1 MVCGIICKPTY
12 LFMKKRSSF
21 WLMSCAFPLLT
32 ACNAGSA
39 YKSASADSSAVAND
53 FRARAVEPGSS
64 GANGS
69 GTTDGGSG
77 ATGSGATGPGSAGTS
92 GPSAPG
98 LSDGFTMPL
107 LIRSAD
113 LNLTVTD
120 LNHSAQKIRGWLE
133 NQGGY
138 YSQWVQARQDDTM
151 GITLTAKVPASRFEP
166 FKDSIETLGNV
177 QLESVDAADV
187 TDTYEGNQGRAAV
200 SQKVGGQYKAIGEK
214 AAKAVDALTAEA
226 RVEEALRSEEES
238 KEGLA
243 TLHRQIAAGTLRIRL
258 SMFSPLPP
266 MEKPAFG
273 QRLFGNLGDGWE
285 GVGNILLFFAE
296 IWPLVVLI
304 VVGAVLW
311 RRYRRVGS

>member
-1 MVCGIICKPTY
+1 
-12 LFMKKRSSF
+12 
-21 WLMSCAFPLLT
+21 
-32 ACNAGSA
+32 
-39 YKSASADSSAVAND
+39 
-53 FRARAVEPGSS
+53 
-64 GANGS
+64 
-69 GTTDGGSG
+69 
-77 ATGSGATGPGSAGTS
+77 
-92 GPSAPG
+92 
-98 LSDGFTMPL
+98 MPL

-113 LNLTVTD
+113 LNLVVTD

-151 GITLTAKVPASRFEP
+151 GISLTAKVPASRFEP